1 MPKFQPGTSGNPRGR
16 PRGARNLATEFLT
29 QIQEEVKAQP
39 GKPALSKLQAA
50 IKAQLDKAVAG
61 DNRAIEAVLARVAQ
75 LEARVADDA
84 DSAPQP
90 SPFTQADREVI
101 AEIHR
106 RLTGNP
112 ATPDISQGDIA

>member
-1 MPKFQPGTSGNPRGR
+1 MARFQPGTSGNPKGR
-16 PRGARNLATEFLT
+16 PKGSRNLATEFLT
-29 QIQEEVKAQP
+29 QIQEEVKAKP

-75 LEARVADDA
+75 LEARVTDA
-84 DSAPQP
+84 AAHAPPP
-90 SPFTQADREVI
+90 SPFTAADREVI

-106 RLTGNP
+106 RLTGN
-112 ATPDISQGDIA
+112 AAAQGISQGDTP